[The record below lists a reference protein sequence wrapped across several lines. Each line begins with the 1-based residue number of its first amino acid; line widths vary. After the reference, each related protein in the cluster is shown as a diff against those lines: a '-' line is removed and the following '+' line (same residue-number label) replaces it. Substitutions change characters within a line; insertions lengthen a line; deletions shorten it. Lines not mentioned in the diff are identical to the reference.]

1 MSELKDKQMTGNGP
15 AGLSTFFHLPYS
27 KDFEGKD
34 YVVFG
39 TPFDTLTTARGGTRL
54 GPSCMR
60 EAYGNSRYN
69 TDLKVD
75 IYRYLDGVDY
85 GDIPVYNG
93 ETMKTFKSITDNI
106 EMFAKAGVIPVNLG
120 GDHSIAFPELMG
132 YKKVYGKVAIVHF
145 DSHSDTGYH
154 EMSEEAPYDHGTPFK
169 DAIENDCV
177 DTEHSIQVGMRGA
190 NQRDTHDFAHKS
202 GMDMITAYK
211 LHEIGIDEAAKW
223 IRKKV
228 GDAPVFVT
236 FDIDFLDPAYAP
248 GTGTPVQGGFST
260 WEALEL
266 IRKGLLGLNFVG
278 FNIVCVDPLYDIGD
292 ITAMAGSRIAYEFIS
307 MLACKE
313 AGITTYKG
321 FGK

>member
-1 MSELKDKQMTGNGP
+1 MSEMKDKQMAGKGP
-15 AGLSTFFHLPYS
+15 AGLSTFFDLPYS
-27 KDFEGKD
+27 KDFQGKD

-60 EAYGNSRYN
+60 EAYGNGRYN
-69 TDLKVD
+69 PDLGID
-75 IYRYLDGVDY
+75 IYRYIDGVDY

-93 ETMKTFKSITDNI
+93 ETMKTFDSITDNI

-120 GDHSIAFPELMG
+120 GDHSIAFPELRG

-154 EMSEEAPYDHGTPFK
+154 EMPKEAPYDHGTPFK
-169 DAIENDCV
+169 DAIENNCV
-177 DTEHSIQVGMRGA
+177 DTAHSIQIGMRGA
-190 NQRDTHDFAHKS
+190 NQKTTHDFAHKS

-211 LHEIGIDEAAKW
+211 LHEMGIDAAAKQ
-223 IRKKV
+223 IREKV
-228 GDAPVFVT
+228 GDTPVFVT

-278 FNIVCVDPLYDIGD
+278 FNIVCVDPLYDIGG
-292 ITAMAGSRIAYEFIS
+292 ITAMAGSRVAYEFIS
-307 MLACKE
+307 LLACKK